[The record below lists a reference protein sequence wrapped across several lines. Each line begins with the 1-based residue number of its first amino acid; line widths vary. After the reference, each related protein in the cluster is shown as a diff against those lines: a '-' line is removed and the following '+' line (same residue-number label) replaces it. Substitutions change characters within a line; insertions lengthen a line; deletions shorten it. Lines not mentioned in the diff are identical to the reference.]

1 MLARRADEVVDL
13 FVLAMTT
20 KDEEEARGAV
30 RGLVQSAPV
39 CLHAVLGA
47 CDRAAVWREGVVGL
61 VEDTG
66 SNVGT
71 NSINPATTLTSLI
84 VSQGTIARF
93 TALFDADCPTALRSA
108 GVAVLDQLAP
118 ALQLRVLPVVDDME
132 VLARFESVMIEGVV
146 AGEIVAFRV
155 VAKYV
160 LLHQALGVKF
170 VKNLVHA
177 VSSLLSSSSPGIR
190 FVGIQLLAL
199 LPEAVPVGKLVGE
212 KSLLLSTLRA
222 LLGKEPKLV
231 VRKQMALCLTNWL
244 NVV

>member
-1 MLARRADEVVDL
+1 MA
-13 FVLAMTT
+13 
-20 KDEEEARGAV
+20 K
-30 RGLVQSAPV
+30 Q
-39 CLHAVLGA
+39 
-47 CDRAAVWREGVVGL
+47 
-61 VEDTG
+61 
-66 SNVGT
+66 
-71 NSINPATTLTSLI
+71 
-84 VSQGTIARF
+84 
-93 TALFDADCPTALRSA
+93 
-108 GVAVLDQLAP
+108 QL
-118 ALQLRVLPVVDDME
+118 Q
-132 VLARFESVMIEGVV
+132 
-146 AGEIVAFRV
+146 
-155 VAKYV
+155 